1 MRPVHLLLATAAA
14 TLAGLAL
21 AAGTASADYGQGAGY
36 QIELSG
42 NIPGNQGGGI
52 WLWIEL
58 TPSAPNATSGTGD
71 YSGSD
76 CGRGAGE
83 HARADS
89 GQVTWTDN
97 GDGTLTISG
106 VVLNGLGGLPE
117 PIIVPDS
124 YGHET
129 ADFATVF
136 PAVASLLGIPS
147 GAGFAQ
153 VQVAP

>member
-1 MRPVHLLLATAAA
+1 MRLVQRLLVVAAA
-14 TLAGLAL
+14 APAALAL
-21 AAGTASADYGQGAGY
+21 AAGPASAGYGRGALY

-58 TPSAPNATSGTGD
+58 NADHTGD
-71 YSGSD
+71 YTGSD
-76 CGRGAGE
+76 CGRGFAGHELNE
-83 HARADS
+83 HAVPDRGD
-89 GQVTWTDN
+89 VTWVDN
-97 GDGTLTISG
+97 GDGTLTIKG

-117 PIIVPDS
+117 PITVPDT

-129 ADFATVF
+129 TDFATVF
-136 PAVASLLGIPS
+136 PAVAGLFGIPS
-147 GAGFAQ
+147 GLGFTQ